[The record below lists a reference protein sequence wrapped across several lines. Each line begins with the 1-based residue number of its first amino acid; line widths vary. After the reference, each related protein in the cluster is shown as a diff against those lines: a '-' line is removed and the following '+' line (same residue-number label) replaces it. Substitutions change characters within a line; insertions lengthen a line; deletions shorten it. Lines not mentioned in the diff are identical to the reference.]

1 MPGASRG
8 ERYRAGVST
17 VPEAGGAPV
26 DGVPPLLR
34 AIVDD
39 AALVDEGPRPDM
51 ATVVNAHL
59 DARAADAG
67 GLLGSLVVPVSRL
80 SELVAVLVKRR
91 PAAPVPVALSVDTGL
106 GGVPKALSLTSS
118 RAALLDPR
126 TVEMPAPHDVDT
138 VWLERVTEFVPDD
151 VVAVVEPRR
160 PDAEGSSDWLDGVRR
175 VVEHGCRPKLRC
187 GGGRAGA
194 FPGVRDVAGF
204 LALAVGAGRSFTAS
218 IGLQSAVRHTDP
230 DTGFTHHGWM
240 NLLVATVRALAARTD
255 ADVAGDIDEVLRI
268 TDGDAL
274 AAELGGVGPEAA
286 VRVRSLFSS
295 FGSTAIAGQGH
306 ELARLGLL

>member
-1 MPGASRG
+1 VARPRQA
-8 ERYRAGVST
+8 ERYRADVST

-39 AALVDEGPRPDM
+39 AALVDEGTRPDM
-51 ATVVNAHL
+51 ATVVDEHL
-59 DARAADAG
+59 AARAADDG

-91 PAAPVPVALSVDTGL
+91 PPGPVPVALSVDTGL

-175 VVEHGCRPKLRC
+175 VVDHGCRPKLRC

-194 FPGVRDVAGF
+194 FPGIRDVAGF

-218 IGLQSAVRHTDP
+218 IGLQSGVRHTDP
-230 DTGFTHHGWM
+230 DTGFTHHGWL
-240 NLLVATVRALAARTD
+240 NLLAATVRA
-255 ADVAGDIDEVLRI
+255 VAPRSGPSIEDDIGEALRV

-274 AAELGGVGPEAA
+274 AEELRAVGPEAA

-295 FGSTAIAGQGH
+295 FGSTAVAVQGP

>member
-1 MPGASRG
+1 MPGGRTATVRD
-8 ERYRAGVST
+8 VST

-26 DGVPPLLR
+26 DGVPALLR

-39 AALVDEGPRPDM
+39 AALVAEGPRPDM
-51 ATVVNAHL
+51 ATVVDEHL
-59 DARAADAG
+59 AARAADAG

-80 SELVAVLVKRR
+80 SELVGVLVKRR
-91 PAAPVPVALSVDTGL
+91 PSAPVPIALAVDTGL

-138 VWLERVTEFVPDD
+138 VWLERVTEFVPED

-160 PDAEGSSDWLDGVRR
+160 PDVDGSEDWLDGVRR
-175 VVEHGCRPKLRC
+175 VVDHGCRPKLRC

-194 FPGVRDVAGF
+194 FPGIQDVAGF

-230 DTGFTHHGWM
+230 DTGFTHHGWL
-240 NLLVATVRALAARTD
+240 NLLVATIRALAPG
-255 ADVAGDIDEVLRI
+255 ADGPVEERI
-268 TDGDAL
+268 GEALLVDDGDAL
-274 AAELGGVGPEAA
+274 AGELADVGPEAA

-295 FGSTAIAGQGH
+295 FGSTAVAAPGP
-306 ELARLGLL
+306 ELARLGLI

>member
-1 MPGASRG
+1 M
-8 ERYRAGVST
+8 ST
-17 VPEAGGAPV
+17 VPQAGGAPV

-39 AALVDEGPRPDM
+39 AALVAEGPRPEM
-51 ATVVNAHL
+51 ATVVDEHL
-59 DARAADAG
+59 AARATDAG

-91 PAAPVPVALSVDTGL
+91 PSAPVPVALSVDTGL

-126 TVEMPAPHDVDT
+126 TVEMPAPHDVDS
-138 VWLERVTEFVPDD
+138 VWLERVTEFVPED

-160 PDAEGSSDWLDGVRR
+160 PDLDGSSDWLDGVRR
-175 VVEHGCRPKLRC
+175 VVDHGCRPKLRC

-194 FPGVRDVAGF
+194 FPGVHDVAGF

-218 IGLQSAVRHTDP
+218 LGLQAAVRHTDP
-230 DTGFTHHGWM
+230 DTGFTHHGWL
-240 NLLVATVRALAARTD
+240 NLLVATVRALGARPG
-255 ADVAGDIDEVLRI
+255 ADVEDDIGDALRV
-268 TDGDAL
+268 TDGGTL
-274 AAELGGVGPEAA
+274 AAELGGVGPDAA
-286 VRVRSLFSS
+286 VRVRALFSS
-295 FGSTAIAGQGH
+295 FGSTAVAAQGR

>member
-1 MPGASRG
+1 MARRPRG

-39 AALVDEGPRPDM
+39 AALVAEGTRPEM
-51 ATVVNAHL
+51 ATVVDEHL
-59 DARAADAG
+59 AVRATDTG

-91 PAAPVPVALSVDTGL
+91 PSAPVPVALSVDTGL

-126 TVEMPAPHDVDT
+126 TVEMPAPHDVDG

-160 PDAEGSSDWLDGVRR
+160 PDADGSADWLDGVRR
-175 VVEHGCRPKLRC
+175 VVDHGCRPKLRC

-194 FPGVRDVAGF
+194 FPGVHDVAGF

-218 IGLQSAVRHTDP
+218 LGLQAAVRHTDP
-230 DTGFTHHGWM
+230 DTGFTHHGWL
-240 NLLVATVRALAARTD
+240 NLLVATVRAIGTRP
-255 ADVAGDIDEVLRI
+255 GDDLEGEI
-268 TDGDAL
+268 GDAL
-274 AAELGGVGPEAA
+274 RVTDGAALATELTEVGPDAA
-286 VRVRSLFSS
+286 VRVRALFSS
-295 FGSTAIAGQGH
+295 FGSTAVAGQGR
-306 ELARLGLL
+306 ELERLGLL